1 MGSVRGPVVVAI
13 DGPSGVGK
21 STVGKALALRLGIPY
36 LDTGAMY
43 RAVGLLAE
51 RDGITLP
58 ISDPE
63 RVAELARRA
72 DVRVGGQPGDA
83 RVTLGNEDVTAE
95 IRRPAISLYASAVSA
110 LPAVRRQLAAIQRR
124 LALAGGGVLEGR
136 DIGTKVVPET
146 RAKFFL
152 DARPDVRAGRRFREL
167 AAKGK
172 AEPFEK
178 VLSEMETRDRADST
192 RADSPLRCDETYVRI
207 DTSEMS
213 ADEVVARCLEAL
225 AARGMDVPGGSVDRS
240 PAAL

>member
-1 MGSVRGPVVVAI
+1 MGNVSGPVVVAI

-58 ISDPE
+58 ISDPD
-63 RVAELARRA
+63 RVVALAGQA
-72 DVRVGGQPGDA
+72 DVRVASRAGDA
-83 RVTLGNEDVTAE
+83 RVYLGNEDVSVE

-110 LPAVRRQLAAIQRR
+110 LPGVRRQLAATQRR

-146 RAKFFL
+146 RTKFYL
-152 DARPDVRAGRRFREL
+152 DARAEVRAGRRFREL
-167 AAKGK
+167 EAKGK
-172 AEPFEK
+172 AEPLEK
-178 VLSEMETRDRADST
+178 VLTEMETRDRADST
-192 RADSPLRCDETYVRI
+192 RVDSPLRCDETYVRI

-213 ADEVVARCLEAL
+213 AEEVVARCLEEL
-225 AARGMDVPGGSVDRS
+225 AARGIDVLKGSVDRS
-240 PAAL
+240 AAAL